1 MSWLWFT
8 GIWTYPLLAGFMYLA
23 IPSIASDFGIPQI
36 VQILLIYGFPLVM
49 PITIT
54 WTNIERKQRGQTDF
68 SFKAVYGG
76 FTNKSEKL
84 SKEYIARAYPDV
96 NPKFCKKIPQ
106 GIAIGRHKGK
116 YICCPLDKDATMCSI
131 YGSPGSGKT
140 TTMLSFLMGGL
151 WQSELATKAKV
162 DPARPYNFF
171 LVDLKCELWKKLL
184 FIEKESDYRAAE
196 HPEFQVFQP
205 SNRQSFGWDVFYRLK
220 EENVTESEKIKLV
233 SDLSDI
239 LIETKEEGDYFSA
252 NAKRLLQGIMLFY
265 VYQNWEFIDII
276 QKITRS
282 DLFEL
287 LSEIVPVAEQLELGV
302 VLDKLKSFVGKEDNE
317 SIADIQSTMCQNLS
331 IFSYPD
337 IIYALRD
344 NPYRTSPAVLTDGK
358 THLDFAIEDA
368 LLSPYRIL
376 FRMVVMQILQH
387 AEAVFTETEDRR
399 TLLILDE
406 FARCGFIP
414 DIQNSMALL
423 RSKKTSIILITQ
435 NQAQLKNI
443 YKEDLSQAM
452 LDLCEL
458 KVFLSGTSD
467 KDTSDLVS
475 RLAGEY
481 DITKLSYGR
490 KGIMRSKSDEHYSS
504 ERRAIVE
511 PSDLQTLRE
520 RNEAIIF
527 LFGNYARVAK
537 LQYFNDKLLTPLW
550 KEKQAAAAAKLKHKA
565 QAQVNEPTKKETE

>member
-1 MSWLWFT
+1 MKWLWFT
-8 GIWTYPLLAGFMYLA
+8 GIWTYPLLAQFMYFVA
-23 IPSIASDFGIPQI
+23 DSIAGDFSIPII
-36 VQILLIYGFPLVM
+36 VQNLLIYVFPLIM

-54 WTNIERKQRGQTDF
+54 WTNIERKLRGQTDF

-76 FTNKSEKL
+76 FTNKNEKF
-84 SKEYIARAYPDV
+84 SKEYISRAYPDV

-106 GIAIGRHKGK
+106 GITIGRHKGK
-116 YICCPLDKDATMCSI
+116 YICCPIDKDGIMCSL

-140 TTMLSFLMGGL
+140 TTMLSFLFSGI
-151 WQSELATKAKV
+151 WQADLAAKAKV
-162 DPARPYNFF
+162 DPACPYNFF

-205 SNRQSFGWDVFYRLK
+205 SNRQSYGWDVFYRLK
-220 EENVTESEKIKLV
+220 EDGVTESEKIKLV

-239 LIETKEEGDYFSA
+239 LIEAKEESDYFTT
-252 NAKRLLQGIMLFY
+252 NAKRLFQGICLFY

-287 LSEIVPVAEQLELGV
+287 LSEIVPVAEQLGLGV
-302 VLDKLKSFVGKEDNE
+302 VLDKLKSFENKQDNE
-317 SIADIQSTMCQNLS
+317 SIADVHSSMCQNLS

-344 NPYRTSPAVLTDGK
+344 NPLRTSPAVLNDGK

-368 LLSPYRIL
+368 LLSPYRVL

-387 AEAVFTETEDRR
+387 TEAVFTETEDRR

-406 FARCGFIP
+406 FARCGFVP

-481 DITKLSYGR
+481 DVTKLSYGR

-504 ERRAIVE
+504 ERRTLVE

-527 LFGNYARVAK
+527 LMGNYARVSK
-537 LQYFNDKLLTPLW
+537 LQYFNDKLLTPIW
-550 KEKQAAAAAKLKHKA
+550 KDKQAAAAAQLMHKA
-565 QAQVNEPTKKETE
+565 QAQIEPTKKDATL